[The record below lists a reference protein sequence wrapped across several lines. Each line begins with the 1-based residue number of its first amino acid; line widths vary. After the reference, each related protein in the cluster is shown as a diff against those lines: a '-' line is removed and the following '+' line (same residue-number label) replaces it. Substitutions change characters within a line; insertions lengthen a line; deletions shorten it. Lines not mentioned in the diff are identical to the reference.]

1 MFNDMRTAFI
11 IPTAISQAQDSDQAL
26 QQCLHTIKSIQTISK
41 QAGIG
46 IVEYANQTMPA
57 QAQEV
62 LLDHISFIAAYQQD
76 TKTQALAANLNPTQI
91 LALNHIAALTWFAS
105 VCETQNVFPE
115 STQIIVIEPGMTID
129 ATTFDQLQKSP
140 QDKFIFAP
148 PSKASLSSEQT
159 GGIVLQLNTHLW
171 AFSSDLLSDL
181 VTILNKSVHYSYE
194 RLCQDGVADLSHT
207 LFKYI
212 HSSQLFFLKDLTA
225 RI

>member
-11 IPTAISQAQDSDQAL
+11 IPTAISQAQDTTQAL
-26 QQCLHTIKSIQTISK
+26 QQCLHTIKSIQTVSK

-46 IVEYANQTMPA
+46 IVEYANQPIPNPA
-57 QAQEV
+57 QET
-62 LLDHISFIAAYQQD
+62 LLDHSSFVAAYQQD
-76 TKTQALAANLNPTQI
+76 TKTQALAANLDSEQI
-91 LALNHIAALTWFAS
+91 LALNHIAALTWFFS
-105 VCETQNVFPE
+105 VCATQNVFPE
-115 STQIIVIEPGMTID
+115 PTQIIVIESGMTID
-129 ATTFDQLQKSP
+129 TSTFEQLQKSP

-171 AFSSDLLSDL
+171 AFSSDRLSDL
-181 VTILNKSVHYSYE
+181 ATILDKSVHYAYE
-194 RLCQDGVADLSHT
+194 RLCQDGLADLSHT

-225 RI
+225 SA

>member
-11 IPTAISQAQDSDQAL
+11 IPTAISQAQDTDQAL
-26 QQCLHTIKSIQTISK
+26 QQCLHTIKSIQTVSK

-46 IVEYANQTMPA
+46 IVEYANQTMPT

-91 LALNHIAALTWFAS
+91 LALNHIAALTWFVS
-105 VCETQNVFPE
+105 VCATQNVFPE

-129 ATTFDQLQKSP
+129 AATFEQLQKSP

-148 PSKASLSSEQT
+148 PSQASLSSEQT

-181 VTILNKSVHYSYE
+181 VTILDNSVHYSYE

>member
-11 IPTAISQAQDSDQAL
+11 IPTAISQAQDTDQAL
-26 QQCLHTIKSIQTISK
+26 QQCLHTIKSIQTVSK

-46 IVEYANQTMPA
+46 IVEYANQTMPT

-105 VCETQNVFPE
+105 VCATQNVFPE

-129 ATTFDQLQKSP
+129 AATFEQLQKSP

-148 PSKASLSSEQT
+148 PSQASLSSEQT
-159 GGIVLQLNTHLW
+159 GGIILQLNTRLW

-181 VTILNKSVHYSYE
+181 VTILDNSVHYSYE